1 MNKKFAPIY
10 HVRVNNREATL
21 DMNILLLEDNPDH
34 LQLILEMLE
43 ESFGGESKIKCCHLL
58 SDAVAYLESHVV
70 DVFLC
75 DLQLP
80 DSTISETV
88 NRLKELDDAPP
99 IIVLSSLD
107 DGKLAQQLVK
117 DGVQDYLPKSELS
130 PSQLSRACSY
140 AVERKNLNRA
150 LHDKNEDYRAFCYSL
165 THDFRSSLWQI
176 ARYSEIFRAQARKHY
191 PEDVS
196 LPWQYLDKIFDRVE
210 NIQKLVDDL
219 QDYLALDAAPA
230 SFTDFNLSVAVNN
243 AVDMLGETVA
253 RRDAVINVHPLP
265 RIYGS
270 VTQMQLLFTNLISN
284 SIKYNDKPSPVVNI
298 EVIEQTEH
306 EVLVSITDNG
316 IGMPTKLLD
325 RIFIPFER
333 LHSKD
338 DYPGSGLGLS
348 IVKRIAQYHGGKI
361 TVTSTVGEGTR
372 FCLRLPVADS
382 L

>member
-1 MNKKFAPIY
+1 
-10 HVRVNNREATL
+10 
-21 DMNILLLEDNPDH
+21 MNILILEDNPDH
-34 LQLILEMLE
+34 LQLILEMLN
-43 ESFGGESKIKCCHLL
+43 ESFAGESKIKCCNLL
-58 SDAVAYLESHVV
+58 SDAVAYLEGHAV

-88 NRLKELDDAPP
+88 AQLRELDDAPP

-107 DGKLAQQLVK
+107 DERLAQQLVK
-117 DGVQDYLPKSELS
+117 DGAQDYLPKSELS
-130 PSQLSRACSY
+130 PSQLSRACNY

-176 ARYSEIFRAQARKHY
+176 ARYSEIFRAQARKSY
-191 PEDVS
+191 PEDTS
-196 LPWQYLDKIFDRVE
+196 LPWPFLDKIFDRVE

-230 SFTDFNLSVAVNN
+230 NFTEFNLRVAVNN
-243 AVDMLGETVA
+243 AVDMLGETIA
-253 RRDAVINVHPLP
+253 RRDAVVNVHPLP

-270 VTQMQLLFTNLISN
+270 PTQLQLLFSNLISN
-284 SIKYNDKPSPVVNI
+284 SIKYNDTPSPRVDI
-298 EVIEQTEH
+298 EVLEQTDD
-306 EVLVSITDNG
+306 EVLIGVTDNG
-316 IGMPTKLLD
+316 IGMPAKLLD

-361 TVTSTVGEGTR
+361 SVASSILGEGTR
-372 FCLRLPVADS
+372 FCLCLPASDA